1 MRLARRIWTTVLA
14 VLMLMAAFAVAP
26 LAAQASGTDSQFFS
40 LTNASRAANGQAGY
54 AWRSDLAAVAYG
66 QAARMASSGKLYH
79 NPNLAT
85 EVKNYSFAGENVGY
99 GPTVSAIENAFMN
112 SPEHR
117 ANILDHDFTE
127 VGIGS
132 VTVSG
137 RIWVSVVFRKPL
149 GSAPAPTKTNPPAPA
164 PTKAVA
170 PVTRHQSP
178 TRTAAPVLTVSKAAL
193 PVHHVVRR
201 PALPKGVVC
210 SADASLVRRLDALDQ
225 SLRTARWVAEVQRSL
240 LGYQC
245 GKGLPLTATFNAQ
258 TVRAL
263 GR

>member
-1 MRLARRIWTTVLA
+1 VRLVRRLGTTALA
-14 VLMLMAAFAVAP
+14 VLLLMAAFAVAP
-26 LAAQASGTDSQFFS
+26 LAAQASSTDGQFFS
-40 LTNASRAANGQAGY
+40 LTNASRAANGQPAY
-54 AWRSDLAAVAYG
+54 VWRSDLASVAYG

-85 EVKNYSFAGENVGY
+85 DVRNYSFAGENVGY
-99 GPTVSAIENAFMN
+99 GPTVSAIENAFIN

-117 ANILDHDFTE
+117 ANILDRDFTE
-127 VGIGS
+127 VGVGS
-132 VTVSG
+132 VTVNG

-149 GSAPAPTKTNPPAPA
+149 GPAPAPTKTTPPAPA
-164 PTKAVA
+164 PPKAVA
-170 PVTRHQSP
+170 PVQQLQSP
-178 TRTAAPVLTVSKAAL
+178 TRSAAPVQTVRRSPV

-201 PALPKGVVC
+201 PVLPKGVAC
-210 SADASLVRRLDALDQ
+210 SADAGLVRRLDALDQ

-245 GKGLPLTATFNAQ
+245 GKGLALTATFNAQ